1 MRAKPVKGAGPG
13 VHLDVEPISHEK
25 HGAGNGSADS
35 AGGAAALPSGPA
47 AICLPGLSPK
57 TKPLHTPHAK
67 KFRVRRGARGE
78 REREREEKEEGG
90 LEKKPHGR
98 REGRWEWGELQ
109 INHL

>member
-1 MRAKPVKGAGPG
+1 MKNT
-13 VHLDVEPISHEK
+13 EPAME
-25 HGAGNGSADS
+25 
-35 AGGAAALPSGPA
+35 ALTAPA
-47 AICLPGLSPK
+47 EPRLC
-57 TKPLHTPHAK
+57 
-67 KFRVRRGARGE
+67 RRGQLQFAFQGCLRKQNRSTRRMQRSSECVGGLGG